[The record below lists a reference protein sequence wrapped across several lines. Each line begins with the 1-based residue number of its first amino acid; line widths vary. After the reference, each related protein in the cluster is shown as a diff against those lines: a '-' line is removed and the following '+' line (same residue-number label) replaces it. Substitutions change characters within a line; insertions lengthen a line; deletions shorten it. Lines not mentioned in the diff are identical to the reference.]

1 MKSSLKEGKKI
12 FSRHVIFPIHEGL
25 VRRPTFSYLKE
36 LEKTQWLSRD
46 EIIKYQMDKLKTL
59 LLLAYDHC
67 PWHKERIQKAGLVI
81 DRKSVITNL
90 DLEQLPLMEKEDAQK
105 NRDSMVWKK
114 VPGGAYLYN
123 TGGSSGKPLIFYYG
137 RQRQASDTAGRFR
150 AHRWWGVEV
159 GDPEVWLWGA
169 PVELNKTDNI
179 KAVRDRFLNQL
190 FLNAFEMTLEK
201 IDSYIQ
207 AICSF
212 KPVCIYGYATSL
224 ALLAAR
230 ARDCKVNMK
239 LPGLKVI
246 FSTGEPTY
254 PHQREILE
262 EVFGVPVASEF
273 GSRDIGF
280 TAHESPG
287 GQMLL
292 LSESHILEVLDQ
304 QGEPVAS
311 GQIGEAVITGLC
323 SQAQPF
329 IRYKTGDMVKYT
341 EETCCE
347 GRGLHV
353 LGEVAGRSTDFVV
366 TPDGRIMHA
375 LSVIYVL
382 RATEGVGEFKFIQHK
397 IEEVEILI
405 VPNLKWNDNA
415 NGKIISGIHAR
426 MGDSVNI
433 SIRIVDFIPAE
444 NSGKHRY
451 VVSHVPLP
459 AGLRVTEQ
467 Q

>member
-1 MKSSLKEGKKI
+1 MTNSLKEARRI
-12 FSRHVIFPIHEGL
+12 FSRHLVFPIHEAL
-25 VRRPTFSYLKE
+25 VRRPTFPYLKE
-36 LEKTQWLSRD
+36 LEDTQWFSRD
-46 EIIKYQMDKLKTL
+46 EIEKYQMDKLRDL
-59 LLLAYDHC
+59 LLLAKEHC
-67 PWHKERIQKAGLVI
+67 PWHKKRIQEAGLMI
-81 DRKSVITNL
+81 DRKSVITHS
-90 DLEQLPLMEKEDAQK
+90 DLEKLPLMAKEDAQQHRE
-105 NRDSMVWKK
+105 NMAWKK

-137 RQRQASDTAGRFR
+137 RRRQASDTAGRFR

-169 PVELNKTDNI
+169 PVELNKTDHI

-190 FLNAFEMTLEK
+190 FLNAFEMTPEK
-201 IDSYIQ
+201 MDNYIQ

-230 ARDCKVNMK
+230 ARAKKVDMK
-239 LPGLKVI
+239 LPELKVI

-262 EVFGVPVASEF
+262 DVFGVPVASEF

-280 TAHESPG
+280 TAHESPA

-304 QGEPVAS
+304 QGKAVGP

-341 EETCCE
+341 EETCRQ

-353 LGEVAGRSTDFVV
+353 LGQVAGRSTDFVV
-366 TPDGRIMHA
+366 TPDGRMMHA
-375 LSVIYVL
+375 LAVIYVL

-397 IEEVEILI
+397 IDDVEIQI
-405 VPNLKWNDNA
+405 VPNQKWDDNA
-415 NGKIISGIHAR
+415 ETKIIAGLHAR
-426 MGDSVNI
+426 MGDSVRINI
-433 SIRIVDFIPAE
+433 KLVDRIPAE
-444 NSGKHRY
+444 ASGKHRY
-451 VVSHVPLP
+451 VVSHVSLP
-459 AGLRVTEQ
+459 AELSVTE
-467 Q
+467 